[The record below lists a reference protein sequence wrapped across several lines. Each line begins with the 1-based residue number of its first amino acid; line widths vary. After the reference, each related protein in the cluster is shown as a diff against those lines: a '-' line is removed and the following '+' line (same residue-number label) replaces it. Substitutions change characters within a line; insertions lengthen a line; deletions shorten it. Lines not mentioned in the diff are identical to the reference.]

1 LERKIIFLITF
12 FVFYSILNI
21 NGDTPPAWI
30 LTPKLIYPDKD
41 YFSSVGEGRTKDE
54 AESNAISNIS
64 KIFETNV
71 TVDNTFNEKTTQLNN
86 QTSRIVNMNVNVQL
100 RSNAK
105 LVNVRTGE
113 YWSGNG
119 KHYVVAYLNKRETA
133 KVYQS
138 KIADNDSKIDA
149 LMRNINN
156 TERPF
161 DKYYYGCEAVI
172 LANENDKLHSYLIL
186 LMSPDTPPAPK
197 HTYLS
202 TNITIGQLLKKIT
215 MRIEIDKKYR
225 NVEQKLSK
233 ILTNLGFSVTKNGLM
248 NVVVEVN
255 EIISQSDGF
264 VYSKYSFNID
274 VDDGNETFFTFT
286 RSGKVGDGS
295 IDNLNIKVIG
305 ELGKYIEKEFEKEFV
320 ESFNDSS
327 LKRRSSI

>member
-12 FVFYSILNI
+12 FIFYSLLNI
-21 NGDTPPAWI
+21 NGDTPPAWV

-54 AESNAISNIS
+54 AENNAIGNIS

-71 TVDNTFNEKTTQLNN
+71 TVVSILKERTSQLNN
-86 QTSRIVNMNVNVQL
+86 QTTRIVNMNVDVQL

-119 KHYVVAYLNKRETA
+119 RHYVLAYLNKRETA

-138 KIADNDSKIDA
+138 KIADNDNKIDV
-149 LMRNINN
+149 LMRNINSI
-156 TERPF
+156 ERPF

-172 LANENDKLHSYLIL
+172 LADENDKLHSYLIL
-186 LMSPDTPPAPK
+186 LMSPDTPPPPK

-202 TNITIGQLLKKIT
+202 TNIAIGQLLKKIT
-215 MRIEIDKKYR
+215 MRIEIDRKYR

-233 ILTNLGFSVTKNGLM
+233 VLTNLGFSVTKNGLM
-248 NVVVEVN
+248 DVIVEVN

-264 VYSKYSFNID
+264 VFSKYSFNID

-286 RSGKVGDGS
+286 RSGKVGHVS
-295 IDNLNIKVIG
+295 IDNLNIKVIK
-305 ELGKYIEKEFEKEFV
+305 ELENYIDKEFEKEFV
-320 ESFNDSS
+320 ESFNDS